1 MNELEID
8 LFNEQF
14 KNEEEAFYSPN
25 FFFIDPQEKL
35 NCGEQILNE
44 DKEESLQFI
53 YTISNKSTNY
63 KNENKKN
70 IQFNI
75 DTYSKKKINDK
86 VESKYKLYCFEEIK
100 NYLKKFSNIIKF
112 KNSENS
118 SNFSKT
124 QNF

>member
-1 MNELEID
+1 MNELEND
-8 LFNEQF
+8 LFNELF

-25 FFFIDPQEKL
+25 FIFIDPQEKL

-53 YTISNKSTNY
+53 YTISDKSTNY

-75 DTYSKKKINDK
+75 NTYSKK
-86 VESKYKLYCFEEIK
+86 
-100 NYLKKFSNIIKF
+100 II
-112 KNSENS
+112 
-118 SNFSKT
+118 
-124 QNF
+124 